1 MEADVGCLGGGR
13 MLQGI
18 PMDLEGEEG
27 GHGARVRAYGVR

>member
-18 PMDLEGEEG
+18 PMDLEGGREVM
-27 GHGARVRAYGVR
+27 GHV